1 MEQITINPNNEPY
14 YSEDFI
20 KGFKCGAERQFEAD
34 KADRPQ
40 GEWIF
45 DPEILCSDIGV
56 YSAGYRCSVCGKDYF
71 KVEGMNYCPNC
82 GADMREQTMTTHD
95 LAVALAKQ
103 LEEEG
108 VTYEELE
115 RIIHDAKE
123 EARKEIARMKG
134 ADDADE

>member
-1 MEQITINPNNEPY
+1 
-14 YSEDFI
+14 
-20 KGFKCGAERQFEAD
+20 
-34 KADRPQ
+34 
-40 GEWIF
+40 
-45 DPEILCSDIGV
+45 
-56 YSAGYRCSVCGKDYF
+56 
-71 KVEGMNYCPNC
+71 
-82 GADMREQTMTTHD
+82 MTTHD

-134 ADDADE
+134 ADDGEDIQSEAEQ